1 MQLTKEGGSPNIP
14 TMRKFFYVT
23 LLLIPLI
30 LRADNPTLPP
40 EKELKARV
48 LETLLAFNKAAQE
61 NSFAGFYNDRL
72 AAPFRQQL
80 SLERFTG
87 IFQVFH
93 DKGDLSYVTKT
104 DVVFDE
110 PPAFNRDGLLVLKG
124 HFPTRPNKVTFQ
136 FKYLNE
142 SGAWKLMGVN
152 VQLIPV
158 VENTGPVPSE
168 KESKALALDSL
179 LAFNKALQAKSF
191 DLFYTQIAKL
201 WQKQSTPAKLQT
213 LFQAFIDRK
222 VDLSDIAKVEPVFA
236 QKPAIE
242 DGFLVLKGS
251 YPTPL
256 RKVSFELKY
265 VYEENAW
272 KLVYLFCN
280 PNEAPDKAVK

>member
-1 MQLTKEGGSPNIP
+1 MQLTKEGQLPNIP
-14 TMRKFFYVT
+14 TMRKLFYVT
-23 LLLIPLI
+23 LLLIPFI
-30 LRADNPTLPP
+30 LRADNPTLPS

-61 NSFAGFYNDRL
+61 NSFASFYNDRL

-104 DVVFDE
+104 EVVFDQ

-124 HFPTRPNKVTFQ
+124 HFPTRPDKVTFQ

-158 VENTGPVPSE
+158 AENTGPMPSE

-179 LAFNKALQAKSF
+179 LAF
-191 DLFYTQIAKL
+191 
-201 WQKQSTPAKLQT
+201 
-213 LFQAFIDRK
+213 
-222 VDLSDIAKVEPVFA
+222 
-236 QKPAIE
+236 
-242 DGFLVLKGS
+242 KG
-251 YPTPL
+251 
-256 RKVSFELKY
+256 
-265 VYEENAW
+265 
-272 KLVYLFCN
+272 
-280 PNEAPDKAVK
+280 APG